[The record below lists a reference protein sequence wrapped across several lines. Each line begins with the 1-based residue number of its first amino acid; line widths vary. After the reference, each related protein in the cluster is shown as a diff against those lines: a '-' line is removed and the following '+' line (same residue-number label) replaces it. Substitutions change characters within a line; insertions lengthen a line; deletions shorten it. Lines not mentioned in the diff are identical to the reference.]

1 MTMSNGYFALLSLD
15 INNEKREEYH
25 LSIYNPFGIA
35 KFEIAAAMTEPAGM
49 DILRDCDK
57 GIHKINKNKG
67 KNKEEKL
74 KYGKE
79 VVEGDVSNGIE
90 GRTKKEIQIEGVVKR
105 SNRIGKNFFRRQSGR
120 ICSVK
125 RMESSI
131 S

>member
-15 INNEKREEYH
+15 INNKKREEYH
-25 LSIYNPFGIA
+25 LSISNPFGIT

-57 GIHKINKNKG
+57 GIHKIN